1 MEKMRID
8 RYFSSQEICSR
19 SEIKTA
25 LRKGLVT
32 VNGTVIKQADYKIDP
47 QQDRILFAGKEVSYQ
62 PYVYYMLNKPMGVV
76 SATEDKK
83 QKTVLDLV
91 PPELYRSDLFPA
103 GRLDKDTTGFVLLT
117 NDGDFAHRIL
127 APKSHIEKTY
137 HAGVKA
143 PITEADIEAFS
154 TGITLASG
162 EVCLPAKLRLLQEAA
177 EDRLTICEVIICEGK
192 YHQIK
197 KMFEARGN
205 KVLTLRRIKMGELEL
220 DPALSE
226 GGCRVITE
234 DELRKIADFSVK

>member
-19 SEIKTA
+19 REIKEA

-32 VNGTVIKQADYKIDP
+32 VNGAVIKQADFKVDP
-47 QQDRILFAGKEVSYQ
+47 RADRIALSGREVGYQ
-62 PYVYYMLNKPMGVV
+62 PYVYLMLNKPMGVV

-127 APKSHIEKTY
+127 APKNHISKTY
-137 HAGVKA
+137 YADVAQRVSQEDIAAFAAGIQLK
-143 PITEADIEAFS
+143 
-154 TGITLASG
+154 TGEL
-162 EVCLPAKLRLLQEAA
+162 CLPASLRVLSEPTDPT
-177 EDRLTICEVIICEGK
+177 ESGCRCEIVICEGK

-197 KMFEARGN
+197 KMFEARQN
-205 KVLTLRRIKMGELEL
+205 RVLTLRRVKMGNLWL
-220 DPALSE
+220 DEALPE
-226 GGCRVITE
+226 GKCRRLTE
-234 DELRKIADFSVK
+234 EEVALIQSRE

>member
-19 SEIKTA
+19 REIKEA
-25 LRKGLVT
+25 LRKGLVM
-32 VNGTVIKQADYKIDP
+32 VNGTVIKQADFKINPESDEILLSGK
-47 QQDRILFAGKEVSYQ
+47 RIGFE
-62 PYVYYMLNKPMGVV
+62 PYVYYMLNKPQGVV

-83 QKTVLDLV
+83 QKTVLDLI

-137 HAGVKA
+137 HVGVIHE
-143 PITEADIEAFS
+143 ITQADIDTFAQ
-154 TGITLASG
+154 GITLKSG
-162 EVCLPAKLRLLQEAA
+162 EHCLPAKLRKLS
-177 EDRLTICEVIICEGK
+177 DGNDGLTICEVIICEGK

-197 KMFEARGN
+197 KMFEAREN
-205 KVLTLRRIKMGELEL
+205 KVVTLRRVRMGKLWL
-220 DPALSE
+220 DETLPE
-226 GGCRVITE
+226 GGCRPLNK
-234 DELRKIADFSVK
+234 DECVLIADLDRV

>member
-1 MEKMRID
+1 MDKMRID

-25 LRKGLVT
+25 LRRGLVT

-47 QQDRILFAGKEVSYQ
+47 EQDTIMLEGKEVSYRR
-62 PYVYYMLNKPMGVV
+62 YVYYMLNKPMGVV

-117 NDGDFAHRIL
+117 NDGDFAHKIL

-137 HAGVKA
+137 HAGVLH
-143 PITEADIEAFS
+143 PITEEDIAAFS
-154 TGITLASG
+154 QGITLKSG
-162 EVCLPAKLRLLQEAA
+162 EECLPAKLRLLQEGDDAHP
-177 EDRLTICEVIICEGK
+177 TVCEVIICEGK

-205 KVLTLRRIKMGELEL
+205 KVVTLRRVKMGELHLDETLKEGQCRIITAQEL
-220 DPALSE
+220 D
-226 GGCRVITE
+226 
-234 DELRKIADFSVK
+234 KIASFPVK